1 MAPLGRAEGRRRV
14 ADRPAT
20 AEGGDATQE
29 VILIHGLWMTG
40 AELLPLGRRLRG
52 HGLRTHLFRYS
63 PTGATPQE
71 HARHLAAFVQRHGP
85 GPVHWVAHS
94 YGGIVALHCLA
105 LGRPL
110 PPGRVVLI
118 GSPVQGSAP
127 ARRLA
132 DWPLARPWFGDTLEH
147 GLLGGVPALA
157 GDREV
162 AVIAGDHALGL
173 GGLLAGFDEPHD
185 GTVAV
190 AETILPGAADRVVLR
205 HSHFGLVFSAEVA
218 DAVASFLRTG
228 RLSAGSDG

>member
-1 MAPLGRAEGRRRV
+1 MADQTAQRDGGGRASV
-14 ADRPAT
+14 
-20 AEGGDATQE
+20 
-29 VILIHGLWMTG
+29 VLIHGLWMTG
-40 AELLPLGRRLRG
+40 AELLPMSRRLRG
-52 HGLRTHLFRYS
+52 HGLNAHLFRYA
-63 PTGATPQE
+63 PTAAAPEE
-71 HARHLAAFVQRHGP
+71 HARHLGAFVARHGP

-105 LGRPL
+105 LGLAL

-132 DWPLARPWFGDTLEH
+132 AWAVTRPWLGDALER
-147 GLLGGVPALA
+147 GLLGGAPGLT
-157 GDREV
+157 GGREV
-162 AVIAGDHALGL
+162 AVIAGDRSLGL

-190 AETILPGAADRVVLR
+190 AETALEGATERVVLR

-218 DAVASFLRTG
+218 DAVARFLMTG
-228 RLSAGSDG
+228 RLAAEADC

>member
-1 MAPLGRAEGRRRV
+1 M
-14 ADRPAT
+14 ADRPVADGVED
-20 AEGGDATQE
+20 AEA
-29 VILIHGLWMTG
+29 VVLIHGLWMTG

-52 HGLRTHLFRYS
+52 HGLRTHLFHYG

-71 HARHLAAFVQRHGP
+71 HARHLAAFVERQGP
-85 GPVHWVAHS
+85 GTVHWVAHS

-110 PPGRVVLI
+110 PPGRIVLI

-132 DWPLARPWFGDTLEH
+132 GWPLTRHLFGDTLDH
-147 GLLGGVPALA
+147 GLLGGAPALT

-190 AETILPGAADRVVLR
+190 AETTLPGAADRIVLR

-228 RLSAGSDG
+228 RLA

>member
-1 MAPLGRAEGRRRV
+1 M

-20 AEGGDATQE
+20 ATGDEAAE
-29 VILIHGLWMTG
+29 AVVLIHGLWMSG
-40 AELLPLGRRLRG
+40 AELLPLARRLRG

-71 HARHLAAFVQRHGP
+71 HARHLAAFVERHGP

-105 LGRPL
+105 LGRAL
-110 PPGRVVLI
+110 PPGRLVLV
-118 GSPVQGSAP
+118 GSPVRGSAP

-132 DWPLARPWFGDTLEH
+132 GWPITRPWLGDALEH
-147 GLLGGVPALA
+147 GLLGGAPGLA

-162 AVIAGDHALGL
+162 AVIAGDHALGF

-190 AETILPGAADRVVLR
+190 AETVLEGSADRIVLG
-205 HSHFGLVFSAEVA
+205 HSHFGLVFAGEVA
-218 DAVASFLRTG
+218 DAIARFLRTG
-228 RLSAGSDG
+228 RLS

>member
-1 MAPLGRAEGRRRV
+1 MVGEVG
-14 ADRPAT
+14 ADGVEA
-20 AEGGDATQE
+20 
-29 VILIHGLWMTG
+29 VVLIHGLWMTG
-40 AELLPLGRRLRG
+40 AELWPLGRRLRG
-52 HGLRTHLFRYS
+52 HGLRTHLFHYS

-71 HARHLAAFVQRHGP
+71 HARHLGAFVERHGP

-94 YGGIVALHCLA
+94 FGGIVALHCIA

-118 GSPVQGSAP
+118 GSPVRGSAP
-127 ARRLA
+127 AHRLA
-132 DWPLARPWFGDTLEH
+132 GWPLTRHWLGDTLEH
-147 GLLGGVPALA
+147 GLLGGAPALT

-162 AVIAGDHALGL
+162 AVIAGDRVLGL

-190 AETILPGAADRVVLR
+190 AETALPGAVDRIVLH

-218 DAVASFLRTG
+218 DAVVSFLRTG
-228 RLSAGSDG
+228 RLTAGRPP

>member
-1 MAPLGRAEGRRRV
+1 MRQE
-14 ADRPAT
+14 T
-20 AEGGDATQE
+20 A
-29 VILIHGLWMTG
+29 VLIHGLWMTG
-40 AELLPLGRRLRG
+40 VELLPLGRRLRRQG
-52 HGLRTHLFRYS
+52 FATRLFHYA
-63 PTGATPQE
+63 PTRDPPEAHAARLATFTE
-71 HARHLAAFVQRHGP
+71 RLGP

-94 YGGIVALHCLA
+94 YGGLVALHCLA
-105 LGRPL
+105 SRRPL
-110 PPGRVVLI
+110 PPGRVLLI

-132 DWPLARPWFGDTLEH
+132 GWPLTRPLFGDTLDR
-147 GLLGGVPALA
+147 GLLGGAPALT

-190 AETILPGAADRVVLR
+190 AETALPGAADRIVLR

-228 RLSAGSDG
+228 RLS

>member
-1 MAPLGRAEGRRRV
+1 M

-20 AEGGDATQE
+20 AEGAETAE
-29 VILIHGLWMTG
+29 AVVLIHGLWMTG
-40 AELLPLGRRLRG
+40 AELLPLSRRLSG
-52 HGLRTHLFRYS
+52 QGLRAHLFHYS
-63 PTGATPQE
+63 PTGGTPQE
-71 HARHLAAFVQRHGP
+71 HARHLAAFVERKGP

-110 PPGRVVLI
+110 PPGRIVLI

-132 DWPLARPWFGDTLEH
+132 GWPVTRPWFGDTLEH
-147 GLLGGVPALA
+147 GLLGGVPGLT
-157 GDREV
+157 GGREV
-162 AVIAGDHALGL
+162 AVIAGDRSLGI

-190 AETILPGAADRVVLR
+190 AETVLPGATDRIVLR
-205 HSHFGLVFSAEVA
+205 HSHFGLVFSAAVA
-218 DAVASFLRTG
+218 DAVASFLLTG
-228 RLSAGSDG
+228 RLSLESAA